1 MVKIKGLRKGGDSMS
16 KDLEDRLSNLV
27 ADREHQH
34 QMISTSS
41 CDIEKRIRHRVIL
54 DRDEEIAETLNLL
67 GRD

>member
-1 MVKIKGLRKGGDSMS
+1 MS
-16 KDLEDRLSNLV
+16 KDLEARLSDLV
-27 ADREHQH
+27 ADKKHQL
-34 QMISTSS
+34 QMISTSL